1 MTPRLRLDGIC
12 KRYGETVAVDG
23 VSLEVAPGEIVAVL
37 GENGAG
43 KSTLMKVIYGVVRPD
58 AGSIAIDGREAK
70 MDSPAQAR
78 ALGLAMVFQHF
89 VLFDTLTV
97 AENVALGIEPAPL
110 ADVTA
115 RLRELARRYDLEV
128 DPDERVH
135 DLSVGERQRV
145 EILRAL
151 MSRPRLLILD
161 EPTSVLKPQAV
172 ERLFRTLEQL
182 AADGVS
188 IVFISHKLDEIRRLT
203 HRCAVLRGGRLV
215 ATVDPREHSEASL
228 ARLMIGADPPGVA
241 AHDSPP
247 GEAALVVRGLDTTHA
262 GERQHWLH
270 GIDLELKRGEIVGI
284 AGVSGNG
291 QAALMGALSGEWTD
305 ARGSIRL
312 FGEEVA
318 DAAVGARRARGLR
331 YVPEDRLG
339 HGAVAALSLSE
350 NFVLT
355 RQSVRTHGLVQWR
368 AAAAGAAQLI
378 ARFAVRA
385 TGPQAT
391 AGSLSGGNLQKFIVG
406 REIEA
411 QPRVLLVNQPTWGV
425 DVGAAAAIR
434 NELIALRRAGCAILV
449 VSEDLDELF
458 ELSDRLLV
466 ISRGRLSPS
475 VRPGEIDV
483 QEVGRWMSGL
493 WPAAGVAA

>member
-1 MTPRLRLDGIC
+1 MTPRLRLDGIS
-12 KRYGETVAVDG
+12 KRYGTTVAVDG
-23 VSLEVAPGEIVAVL
+23 VSLEVAAGEIVAVL

-58 AGSIAIDGREAK
+58 AGSIAIDGREVQI
-70 MDSPAQAR
+70 DSPARAR

-97 AENVALGIEPAPL
+97 AENVALGIDAAPL
-110 ADVTA
+110 ADIA
-115 RLRELARRYDLEV
+115 ERLRVLSQRYDLEV
-128 DPDERVH
+128 DPGERVH

-151 MSRPRLLILD
+151 MSEPRLLILD
-161 EPTSVLKPQAV
+161 EPTSVLKPQAI
-172 ERLFRTLEQL
+172 ERLFGTLEQL

-215 ATVDPREHSEASL
+215 ATVDPRTESEASL
-228 ARLMIGADPPGVA
+228 ARLMIGADPPGIA

-247 GEAALVVRGLDTTHA
+247 GDTALVVRGLDTTHA
-262 GERQHWLH
+262 AERQHWLH
-270 GIDLELKRGEIVGI
+270 GIDLELHRGEIVGI

-291 QAALMGALSGEWTD
+291 QAALMEALSGEWPD

-312 FGEEVA
+312 FGEEIA
-318 DAAVGARRARGLR
+318 RASVGDRRGRGLR

-339 HGAVAALSLSE
+339 HGAVAGLSLTE

-355 RQSVRTHGLVQWR
+355 RDTVRTRGLVQWR

-378 ARFAVRA
+378 GRYAVRT
-385 TGPQAT
+385 TGPQAL

-466 ISRGRLSPS
+466 MSRGRLSPS
-475 VRPGEIDV
+475 VRPRDISV
-483 QEVGRWMSGL
+483 QEIGRWMSGL
-493 WPAAGVAA
+493 WPAEGLAA